1 MFGVETLRVQADL
14 TQKDQVERIIA
25 EVLAKWGRIDILVNN
40 AGGDIAAAYGKPD
53 PNDGVF
59 IKDEDVRAVLDRNL
73 YSCIL
78 CCQHAGRAMI
88 AAGEGGRIINLSSV
102 DSFKVADDGARAIY
116 SAAKAGAHALAAAQA
131 AVLTPHRAAD
141 CRRQSLH
148 PDAGAGVC
156 ANRAPSA

>member
-1 MFGVETLRVQADL
+1 MYSWKLQGG
-14 TQKDQVERIIA
+14 
-25 EVLAKWGRIDILVNN
+25 GR

-78 CCQHAGRAMI
+78 CCQHAGRIMI
-88 AAGEGGRIINLSSV
+88 AGKDGGRIINLSSV

-116 SAAKAGAHALAAAQA
+116 STAKAGINHYTRMLAQQMRKHNVTVNCIA
-131 AVLTPHRAAD
+131 P
-141 CRRQSLH
+141 
-148 PDAGAGVC
+148 GANSRVIACKTMANHFDGVD
-156 ANRAPSA
+156 